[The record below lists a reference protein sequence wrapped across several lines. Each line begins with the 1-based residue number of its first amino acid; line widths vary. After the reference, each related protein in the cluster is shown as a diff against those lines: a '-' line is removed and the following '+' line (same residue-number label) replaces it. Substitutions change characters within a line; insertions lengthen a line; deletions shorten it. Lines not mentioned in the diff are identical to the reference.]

1 MKWRV
6 IRLVIWGIILGVTE
20 YLFFYPNNYISGFY
34 FLLGANIAYVIFLQI
49 KRVVDLFRKDQ
60 KSFFRKIFNL
70 SALEHLFWT
79 FVVFLTIL
87 LAYGFPYIDD
97 ALLGVDIDLI
107 AIFPALQYYESVAKD
122 FLLYV
127 NAGYFLLLLII
138 IFVRIVFKNSKHEKQ
153 DPPEISKKTDYNTQK
168 QPSHCSSCKAALE
181 PEDRFCPMCGSKIL
195 NSVNGG

>member
-20 YLFFYPNNYISGFY
+20 YLYFNPDLSYLGFY
-34 FLLGANIAYVIFLQI
+34 FLLGTNIVYVIFLQI
-49 KRVVDLFRKDQ
+49 KRFVDLFRKNQ
-60 KSFFRKIFNL
+60 KSFFKKMFSL

-79 FVVFLTIL
+79 FIVFLTIL
-87 LAYGFPYIDD
+87 LAFGFPYIDD
-97 ALLGVDIDLI
+97 AFLGVDIDLI
-107 AIFPALQYYESVAKD
+107 AIFPGLEYYESVAND

-138 IFVRIVFKNSKHEKQ
+138 IFSGIVLKDKKHEK
-153 DPPEISKKTDYNTQK
+153 PEQHDNLKETVQNPQK

-181 PEDRFCPMCGSKIL
+181 PGDRFCPMCGSKIFF
-195 NSVNGG
+195 SVNGG